1 VGGVSLKDFQR
12 RVLEQLERYITE
24 LRRQQASTVQQA
36 EALRMMDGAE
46 ETLRQLADC
55 PRHTWEALRKA
66 GALPPPLHKDHS
78 TEHHSRWDG
87 AGRAIPNV
95 CLKVPTGGGKTLL
108 AAAAVGQILQGW
120 LRRSTG
126 LVLWVVPNEAIY
138 TQTPKALANR
148 ELPYRQLLNVAGAG
162 RVKVLEK
169 THPLTRQD
177 VDGHLCVMLRM
188 LAGAARRRPAQQG
201 DAEVLCRQ
209 RPRDGLPATRRRPGR
224 PPCAA
229 AGRAQLDALQREAEA
244 LQGETA
250 RCIRPIL
257 LVQVERTEAD
267 LRDAGFIH
275 AEDAREHLLAL
286 GLQPRHI
293 AIKTSERNDLAAPEN
308 IDLLSPS
315 CEVRAIITK
324 QALQEGWDC
333 PFAYVLCTLAAG
345 RNLAAMTQLVGRVL
359 RLPQVAKTGRPA
371 LDACYVLCHDAET
384 GKVVEA
390 IRKSLEGEGMG
401 DLGSAVRGGDADPE
415 SPRPV
420 KQQRRG
426 AWQGTRIV
434 VPRVTWVQPDGQ
446 RRDLEYDS
454 DVLAGLD
461 WQAAQPAQWVAN
473 WAPDAQPRSAQ
484 QMDLG
489 LELLKGGAPQAAV
502 ETGGAATML
511 DRARV
516 VRALAAP
523 ARGWISAAHAPSS
536 AVGPAGAAPRSRA
549 APAPR
554 WPWARGRRGWRR

>member
-1 VGGVSLKDFQR
+1 
-12 RVLEQLERYITE
+12 
-24 LRRQQASTVQQA
+24 
-36 EALRMMDGAE
+36 
-46 ETLRQLADC
+46 
-55 PRHTWEALRKA
+55 
-66 GALPPPLHKDHS
+66 
-78 TEHHSRWDG
+78 
-87 AGRAIPNV
+87 
-95 CLKVPTGGGKTLL
+95 
-108 AAAAVGQILQGW
+108 
-120 LRRSTG
+120 
-126 LVLWVVPNEAIY
+126 
-138 TQTPKALANR
+138 
-148 ELPYRQLLNVAGAG
+148 
-162 RVKVLEK
+162 
-169 THPLTRQD
+169 
-177 VDGHLCVMLRM
+177 
-188 LAGAARRRPAQQG
+188 
-201 DAEVLCRQ
+201 
-209 RPRDGLPATRRRPGR
+209 
-224 PPCAA
+224 
-229 AGRAQLDALQREAEA
+229 
-244 LQGETA
+244 
-250 RCIRPIL
+250 
-257 LVQVERTEAD
+257 VQVERTGAD

-473 WAPDAQPRSAQ
+473 WAPDARPRSAQ
-484 QMDLG
+484 QMALG

-523 ARGWISAAHAPSS
+523 ARGWISAAHAPSLTVLVNS
-536 AVGPAGAAPRSRA
+536 KALCALLQ
-549 APAPR
+549 
-554 WPWARGRRGWRR
+554 ARGEPW

>member
-1 VGGVSLKDFQR
+1 
-12 RVLEQLERYITE
+12 
-24 LRRQQASTVQQA
+24 
-36 EALRMMDGAE
+36 
-46 ETLRQLADC
+46 
-55 PRHTWEALRKA
+55 
-66 GALPPPLHKDHS
+66 
-78 TEHHSRWDG
+78 
-87 AGRAIPNV
+87 
-95 CLKVPTGGGKTLL
+95 
-108 AAAAVGQILQGW
+108 
-120 LRRSTG
+120 
-126 LVLWVVPNEAIY
+126 
-138 TQTPKALANR
+138 
-148 ELPYRQLLNVAGAG
+148 
-162 RVKVLEK
+162 
-169 THPLTRQD
+169 
-177 VDGHLCVMLRM
+177 
-188 LAGAARRRPAQQG
+188 
-201 DAEVLCRQ
+201 
-209 RPRDGLPATRRRPGR
+209 
-224 PPCAA
+224 
-229 AGRAQLDALQREAEA
+229 
-244 LQGETA
+244 
-250 RCIRPIL
+250 
-257 LVQVERTEAD
+257 
-267 LRDAGFIH
+267 
-275 AEDAREHLLAL
+275 
-286 GLQPRHI
+286 
-293 AIKTSERNDLAAPEN
+293 
-308 IDLLSPS
+308 
-315 CEVRAIITK
+315 VRAIITK

-454 DVLAGLD
+454 DVPAGLD

-484 QMDLG
+484 QMALG

-502 ETGGAATML
+502 ETGGASTML

-523 ARGWISAAHAPSS
+523 ARGWISAAHAPSLTVS
-536 AVGPAGAAPRSRA
+536 QA
-549 APAPR
+549 
-554 WPWARGRRGWRR
+554 